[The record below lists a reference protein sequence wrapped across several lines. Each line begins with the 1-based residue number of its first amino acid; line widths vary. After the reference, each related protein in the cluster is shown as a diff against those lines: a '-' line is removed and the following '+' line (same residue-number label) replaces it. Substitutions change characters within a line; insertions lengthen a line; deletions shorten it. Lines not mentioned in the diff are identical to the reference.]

1 MQNQLINNMHMRN
14 DMKTNSSNAAMW
26 GLIILGLMGVW
37 PTVWGQSS
45 TNIGLP
51 KPQDVPNLIAVVQKP
66 DASQSDKARACQ
78 QLAIVGGKDAV
89 AALAALLADEQLSNY
104 GRCGLEEI
112 PDAAAGDAL
121 REAMGKLQGKFL
133 VGVVNSIGVR
143 RDVKAVGGLTEL
155 VRNPSRGAAPEALLA
170 LGRIATPEAIEFLQQ
185 TLASGSAELRPAA
198 AEGCILVAEKQLVL
212 GQRDLAMKLYDAVG
226 KTDVPK
232 PLHLAALRG
241 SILSRQTAGLPLLL
255 DNLRSDDPAIL
266 DVALR
271 TARELPGPEVTQ
283 ALSGLLPTARPAVQV
298 SLLKVLV
305 DRNDPSVCPAIEALA
320 ASDSP
325 QVRVAVMQ
333 ALGKIGGSSSAAILL
348 KSIES
353 NKSADETDAAAEGLT
368 RLSAKDT
375 DAAILKA
382 VPSASPE
389 VRSRLI
395 AILGFRGA
403 TIAAGELLKQA
414 GDANPAVSKAAFV
427 ALASVAAVS
436 DLPELI
442 RLTLACKDDATRE
455 KAERTVAGIAAKNP
469 DTAHRSDLLVAAVGQ
484 ATDPKAKCS
493 LLRIL
498 AMIGDPVACNQ
509 ILSAY
514 KNPDAQVRETS
525 FRILIDWP
533 DAMPAPLL
541 LEIFKTS
548 SDKVSRTLALRG
560 LVRMAA
566 LESNRQARFQE
577 QAILWLTDANREI
590 RDSVDEKRLIL
601 SGLGGINGLEGL
613 RLLRPYLDDSAV
625 QKEAAIAV
633 IQTTKKLTSPQDRL
647 MAKSLLESILSIS
660 KDPGVLNQAK
670 ELIRQIPGKSIELEV
685 NTKDN

>member
-1 MQNQLINNMHMRN
+1 
-14 DMKTNSSNAAMW
+14 MW
-26 GLIILGLMGVW
+26 GLIILNLFGVL
-37 PTVWGQSS
+37 PTARGQSS

-133 VGVVNSIGVR
+133 IGVVNSIGVR

-155 VRNPSRGAAPEALLA
+155 VRSPSRGAAPEALLA
-170 LGRIATPEAIEFLQQ
+170 LSRITTPEAIEFLQQ
-185 TLASGSAELRPAA
+185 TLASGPADLRPAA
-198 AEGCILVAEKQLVL
+198 AEGCILVAERQFAL

-226 KTDVPK
+226 KADVPK

-241 SILSRQTAGLPLLL
+241 SILSRQSAGLPLLL
-255 DNLRSDDPAIL
+255 DNLKSDDPTIL

-271 TARELPGPEVTQ
+271 TAYELPGPEVTQ

-325 QVRVAVMQ
+325 QVRVADMQ
-333 ALGKIGGSSSAAILL
+333 ALGKIGGSSSVPVLL
-348 KSIES
+348 KAIES
-353 NKSADETDAAAEGLT
+353 NKTADETDAAAEGLT
-368 RLSAKDT
+368 RLTAKDT

-389 VRSRLI
+389 ARSRLI

-414 GDANPAVSKAAFV
+414 ADDNPVVGKAAFV

-442 RLTLACKDDATRE
+442 RLTLACKDDSTRE

-469 DTAHRSDLLVAAVGQ
+469 DTTRRSNLLVTAVGQ

-498 AMIGDPVACNQ
+498 AMIGDPAACDRIQ
-509 ILSAY
+509 SAY
-514 KNPDAQVRETS
+514 RDRDPQVRDTA
-525 FRILIDWP
+525 FRILADWP
-533 DAMPAPLL
+533 NATPASLL
-541 LEIFKTS
+541 LEVFSDST
-548 SDKVSRTLALRG
+548 DKVARTLALRG
-560 LVRMAA
+560 LVRMAV
-566 LESNRQARFQE
+566 LESAQSNSGSQKLSLLLLTQANRQ
-577 QAILWLTDANREI
+577 I

-601 SGLGGINGLEGL
+601 SGLGSLKGLGGL
-613 RLLRPYLDDSAV
+613 QLLRPYLDDSAV

-633 IQTTKKLTSPQDRL
+633 IQVSKALTSPQDRL
-647 MAKSLLESILSIS
+647 MAKSLLESILTIS

-670 ELIRQIPGKSIELEV
+670 ELIQQIPGKSIELEV
-685 NTKDN
+685 STKEN